1 MGPQGQ
7 SVRAGR
13 TCHKDHGK
21 DTPDFEEAR
30 SKGKVV
36 EKDGYHKPKG
46 RGRMSCDCRKT
57 TDKGAYRDVTIEL
70 ASGKVVHFYHQHPV
84 VVEHEDG
91 TITVSSCEH
100 STSTTKERIN
110 RYLPSGYRVYQED
123 FDWYLSTPE
132 GDREFE
138 DGMVI

>member
-7 SVRAGR
+7 SVRTGR
-13 TCHKDHGK
+13 TCHKNHGK
-21 DTPDFEEAR
+21 GTPKFSEAKN
-30 SKGKVV
+30 KGEII
-36 EKDGYHKPKG
+36 EKESYHKPEKSRCG
-46 RGRMSCDCRKT
+46 CSKT
-57 TDKGAYRDVTIEL
+57 TKKGAYRDVSIKM
-70 ASGKVVHFYHQHPV
+70 ASGKIIHYYHQHPV

-91 TITVSSCEH
+91 SITVSNCGH

-110 RYLPSGYRVYQED
+110 SYLPRGYSVYQED

-138 DGMVI
+138 QGMVI